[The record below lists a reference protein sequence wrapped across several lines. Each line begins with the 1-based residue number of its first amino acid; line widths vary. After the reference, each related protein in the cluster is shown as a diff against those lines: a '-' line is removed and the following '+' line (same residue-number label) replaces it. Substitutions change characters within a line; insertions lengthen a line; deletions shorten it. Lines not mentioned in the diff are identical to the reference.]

1 MCMLSRAGN
10 LYHHPRM
17 SDLDQPSRQVTPS
30 APLYSVRGIIIATI
44 LGSLAA
50 GVLMI
55 AMNYLALGRAS
66 LAKSVGLSG
75 VAIFLGFIGIT
86 LVLPQT
92 LEIALLFTVA
102 QAALAWFVAD
112 RLQGAAIDYHRERGQ
127 PMHSTARAALIGF
140 LTGTT
145 LFFLL
150 ILLTS
155 IYLMITGQVP
165 ELPVQAPPAETPAPG
180 I

>member
-1 MCMLSRAGN
+1 
-10 LYHHPRM
+10 M
-17 SDLDQPSRQVTPS
+17 SDLDQPSRPVTPT

-55 AMNYLALGRAS
+55 AMNYLALGRAN
-66 LAKSVGLSG
+66 LAKSVGLAG
-75 VAIFLGFIGIT
+75 VAIFLAFIGIT
-86 LVLPQT
+86 LLLPQT
-92 LEIALLFTVA
+92 LGIALLFTVA
-102 QAALAWFVAD
+102 QATLAWFVAD
-112 RLQGAAIDYHRERGQ
+112 RLQGAAISYHIEHGH
-127 PMHSTARAALIGF
+127 PMHSSLRAALVGF

-145 LFFLL
+145 PFFML

-155 IYLMITGQVP
+155 IYMMATGQVS
-165 ELPVQAPPAETPAPG
+165 ELPVQAPTTETPPAG